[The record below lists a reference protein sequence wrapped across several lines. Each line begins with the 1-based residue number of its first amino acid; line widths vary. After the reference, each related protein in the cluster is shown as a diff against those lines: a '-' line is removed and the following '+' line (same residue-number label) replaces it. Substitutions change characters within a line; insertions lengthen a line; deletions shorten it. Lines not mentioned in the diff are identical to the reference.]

1 MRDLS
6 TLIPLLV
13 FLLVCAGVAFRL
25 RHTEQQPG
33 FLAEYF
39 IGGKSM
45 GGAVLALTTIATYLS
60 VSMFVGGPGLAWE
73 YGFGWVYM
81 ATCQVT
87 LLLLLY
93 GVLGKKLAL
102 IGRKIGAITIIDV
115 IRRRYNSDALA
126 TLAAIVVVLFFGAVM
141 VAQFVGGAKLF
152 EAVTGYSYLLGLI
165 VFGGAAIVFTTVG
178 GFRAVAITDAL
189 CGIAIIVGVAVLGY
203 GILSAGGGYEAIMER
218 IAHSNPELFTT
229 DAGGAMPAGI
239 YVTQWL
245 ILGVLALTLPQT
257 ALRTLGVR
265 DSKALRHAVVIGT
278 VVLGAVAIGTTLL
291 GVLAHGVLPNSIEA
305 YGGADN
311 IIPLAIAV
319 SLPPELAGI
328 CIVGPVAA
336 AVSTTSS
343 LLIASSS
350 AIVKD
355 IYLHHRTKRK
365 RPVNHHRLQ
374 LASHALTL
382 GMGLAVLFVALTPPT
397 LVWWID
403 MFALGGLET
412 AFAWVLLLGL
422 FWKRAN
428 KYGALASMAGGTGA
442 YCLSMAAGLTF
453 MSLHQIVIGVT
464 VSLVCMVVGSLA
476 TKPDTHPDLER
487 VFFP

>member
-6 TLIPLLV
+6 ALIPLLV

-25 RHTEQQPG
+25 RHTEQRPG
-33 FLAEYF
+33 FLSEYF
-39 IGGKSM
+39 IGGRSM
-45 GGAVLALTTIATYLS
+45 GGVVLAMTTIATYIS
-60 VSMFVGGPGLAWE
+60 VSLFVGGPGLAWE

-87 LLLLLY
+87 LLLLLF

-102 IGRKIGAITIIDV
+102 IGRKINAITIIDV
-115 IRRRYNSDALA
+115 IRCRYNSNALA
-126 TLAAIVVVLFFGAVM
+126 TIAAIVVVLFFGAVM

-152 EAVTGYSYLLGLI
+152 AAVTGYSYLLGLI
-165 VFGGAAIVFTTVG
+165 VFGSAAIVFTTVG

-189 CGIAIIVGVAVLGY
+189 CSIAIIVGIAVLGY

-218 IAHSNPELFTT
+218 TARTNPELFTT
-229 DAGGAMPAGI
+229 DAGGGMPAGV

-245 ILGVLALTLPQT
+245 LLGVLAMTLPQT

-265 DSKALRHAVVIGT
+265 DSKSLRHAVVIGT
-278 VVLGAVAIGTTLL
+278 VVLGAVVIGATLL
-291 GVLAHGVLPNSIEA
+291 GVLAHGVLPDSIEE
-305 YGGADN
+305 YGGADD

-328 CIVGPVAA
+328 CVVGPIAA

-350 AIVKD
+350 AIIKD
-355 IYLHHRTKRK
+355 VCLHYALEKKRV
-365 RPVNHHRLQ
+365 VNHHRLQ

-382 GMGLAVLFVALTPPT
+382 GMGLIVLFVAIAPPT

-403 MFALGGLET
+403 MFAFGGLET
-412 AFAWVLLLGL
+412 AFVWVLLLGL

-428 KYGALASMAGGTGA
+428 KYGALASMAGGTGS
-442 YCLSMAAGLTF
+442 YCLCVAAGFTF
-453 MSLHQIVIGVT
+453 MSLHQIVIGVS
-464 VSLVCMVVGSLA
+464 VSLVCMVAGSLV
-476 TKPDTHPDLER
+476 TKPDNHPDLER

>member
-33 FLAEYF
+33 FLSEYY
-39 IGGKSM
+39 IGGRSM
-45 GGAVLALTTIATYLS
+45 GGAVLAMTTIATYLS
-60 VSMFVGGPGLAWE
+60 VGLFVGGPGLAWE

-115 IRRRYNSDALA
+115 VRRRYNSNALA
-126 TLAAIVVVLFFGAVM
+126 TLAAAVVVLFFGAVM

-152 EAVTGYSYLLGLI
+152 AAVTGYSYLLGLI

-189 CGIAIIVGVAVLGY
+189 CGIAIIVGIVVLGG

-218 IAHSNPELFTT
+218 AANTNPELFTT
-229 DAGGAMPAGI
+229 DAGGAMPLGV

-245 ILGVLALTLPQT
+245 ILGVLAMTLPQT
-257 ALRTLGVR
+257 ALRALGVR
-265 DSKALRHAVVIGT
+265 DSKSLRHAVVIGT
-278 VVLGAVAIGTTLL
+278 VVLGIVVIGATLL
-291 GVLAHGVLPNSIEA
+291 GVLAHGVLPDSIDT
-305 YGGADN
+305 YGGADD

-328 CIVGPVAA
+328 CVIGPIAA

-343 LLIASSS
+343 LLISASS

-355 IYLHHRTKRK
+355 VYLHHCAEKKRA
-365 RPVNHHRLQ
+365 VNHHHLQ
-374 LASHALTL
+374 VASHALTL
-382 GMGLAVLFVALTPPT
+382 GLGIAALFVALTPPT

-403 MFALGGLET
+403 MFAFGGLET
-412 AFAWVLLLGL
+412 AFAWVLLGGL

-428 KYGALASMAGGTGA
+428 KYGALASMAGGAGA
-442 YCLSMAAGLTF
+442 YCLSMACGITF
-453 MSLHQIVIGVT
+453 MSLHQIVIGLA
-464 VSLVCMVVGSLA
+464 VSLLCMVVVSLA
-476 TKPDTHPDLER
+476 TKPDDRPDLER